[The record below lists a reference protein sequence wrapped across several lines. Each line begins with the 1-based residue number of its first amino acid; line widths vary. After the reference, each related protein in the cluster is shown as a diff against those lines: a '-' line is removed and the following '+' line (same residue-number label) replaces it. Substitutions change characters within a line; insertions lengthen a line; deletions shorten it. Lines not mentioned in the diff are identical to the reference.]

1 MALNFPSTPTTGQQY
16 TDANAVVWE
25 YDGVKWN
32 VITGTANKMFSGCKI
47 SLSTNTNLTA
57 NSTAITFD
65 TEEYDTDSYFTLSSP
80 KRITFN
86 KDAFYRIN
94 LSVYTGVS
102 GASHVITLKKN
113 GSVTLANTVIAP
125 NQYTNYD
132 QILQLSDS
140 DYIELYASD
149 SAATG
154 YLTTGTNIEMT
165 RVGLAQ
171 GTNIPSASAFSG
183 VRTILTST
191 YNTTNTSTAVAWSST
206 AFNQNAN
213 PAGDFYWT
221 DVTPTRLTIGLTG
234 FYRLKGEIFAGA
246 TEGLTLNVRKNGT
259 TSIANTYIPSNGY
272 GELDDIYQFNQNDYI
287 QLMVSDST
295 STGTITAN
303 TYLEL
308 VRLGV

>member
-1 MALNFPSTPTTGQQY
+1 MALNFPSSPTNGQQY

-25 YDGVKWN
+25 FDGVKWN

-47 SLSTNTNLTA
+47 SLSANVNLTA
-57 NSTAITFD
+57 NSTAITFNA
-65 TEEYDTDSYFTLSSP
+65 EEYDTDSYFTVSAP

-86 KDAFYRIN
+86 KDAFYRVN

-113 GSVTLANTVIAP
+113 GSTTLANTVIAP

-132 QILQLSDS
+132 QILQLSEN

-165 RVGLAQ
+165 RLGLAQ
-171 GTNIPSASAFSG
+171 GTNIASADAFSG
-183 VRTILTST
+183 VRTLISGA
-191 YNTTNTSTAVAWSST
+191 YNTTSTPTAITWNST
-206 AFNQNAN
+206 EFNQNAN

-221 DVTPTRLTIGLTG
+221 VSSPTRITIGLTG
-234 FYRLKGEIFAGA
+234 YYRIKGEIFAGP
-246 TEGLTLNVRKNGT
+246 TEGLTVNVRKNGT
-259 TSIANTYIPSNGY
+259 TSIANTNIPSNGY
-272 GELDDIYQFNQNDYI
+272 GELDDIYQLNQNDYI
-287 QLMVSDST
+287 QLLVNDST

-303 TYLEL
+303 TYLEV